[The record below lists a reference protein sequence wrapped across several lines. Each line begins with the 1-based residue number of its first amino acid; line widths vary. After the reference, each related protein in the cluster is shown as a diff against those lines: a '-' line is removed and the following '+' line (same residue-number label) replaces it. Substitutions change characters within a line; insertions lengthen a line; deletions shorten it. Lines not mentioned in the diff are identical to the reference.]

1 MSKHFTV
8 FLLGIFVAILSI
20 TGFPADW
27 KTLFYILAGV
37 SVSVISLL
45 IRKDINSLHTILRG
59 KDHTVT
65 DSFVQSSHID
75 TYGKTGRVSNEGN
88 FKRIID

>member
-1 MSKHFTV
+1 MSKHFIV
-8 FLLGIFVAILSI
+8 FLLGIFVVILPM
-20 TGFPADW
+20 TGFPTGW

-37 SVSVISLL
+37 SVSIISLL
-45 IRKDINSLHTILRG
+45 IRKEINSLYSILKG
-59 KDHTVT
+59 KGHTVT

-88 FKRIID
+88 FKSLID

>member
-8 FLLGIFVAILSI
+8 FLLGIFVAILPT
-20 TGFPADW
+20 TGFPDGW

-37 SVSVISLL
+37 SVSIISLL
-45 IRKDINSLHTILRG
+45 IRKEVNSLHGILKG
-59 KDHTVT
+59 KDHTIT

-75 TYGKTGRVSNEGN
+75 TYGKTGRVSSEGN
-88 FKRIID
+88 FKHLID

>member
-1 MSKHFTV
+1 M
-8 FLLGIFVAILSI
+8 
-20 TGFPADW
+20 TGFPAGW

-37 SVSVISLL
+37 SVSIISLL
-45 IRKDINSLHTILRG
+45 IRKEINFLHSILKG
-59 KDHTVT
+59 KGHTVT

-88 FKRIID
+88 FKHIID